1 MRVTAAEALATAVAE
16 MDLRIRRAFKDW
28 DHAPDSVRARGVRI
42 EVSLPEVDP
51 MAWLLGQVLPDQI
64 FWSSRDGRVVV
75 AGIGRCHEIRGT
87 SVEDPG
93 LLFRK
98 GRRVLADFGANP
110 PQYFGGFAFSS
121 AAVDEAPWP
130 EMGASRFWIPL
141 AEVVCREGKCT
152 LACNLYFQ
160 RHVELS
166 LEEVSRK
173 WKAVYA
179 HCSSVEDLPTLMCRR
194 DHPDREGWRANVECA
209 LELIHSGVLDKLV
222 LARKAVYTFAVP
234 ATAAEILAV
243 LRNVTGTCYH
253 FLIQP
258 NAGVAFMGTPPEC
271 LYRREDGKLYTEA
284 LAGTR
289 PRTGKEE
296 EDEAYSRELME
307 DPKERREQE
316 FVRKALIRQLHLL
329 CEHVEADSEPEVLLL
344 ERKQHLISRLEGDL
358 REDVRDADILRA
370 LHPTPAVG
378 GTPRE
383 NALRELP
390 RLEPFSRG
398 WYAAP
403 VGTFGLE
410 TAEFAVAIRSGL
422 VHDRDVN
429 VYSGAGI
436 VEGSDPMREW
446 EEIENKISDFVKV
459 TRGRL
464 R

>member
-1 MRVTAAEALATAVAE
+1 MRTDVADALATAVAE
-16 MDLRIRRAFKDW
+16 MDMRIRRAFKDW
-28 DHAPDSVRARGVRI
+28 ANAPDHLRARGTRL
-42 EVSLPEVDP
+42 EVSLPDIDP
-51 MAWLLGQVLPDQI
+51 MAWLLGQVMPEQV
-64 FWSSRDGRVVV
+64 FWASRDGREVV

-87 SVEDPG
+87 AVEDPET
-93 LLFRK
+93 LFRK
-98 GRRVLADFGANP
+98 GRGVLKDFGANP
-110 PQYFGGFAFSS
+110 PRYFGGFAFSS
-121 AAVDEAPWP
+121 DSVDEAPWP
-130 EMGASRFWIPL
+130 EMGTSRFWIPF
-141 AEVVCREGKCT
+141 AEVLCRDGKCF
-152 LACNLYFQ
+152 LACNLYF
-160 RHVELS
+160 RRDVELS
-166 LEEVSRK
+166 LEEVTHK

-179 HCSSVEDLPTLMCRR
+179 HCPAAEDLPTLLCRR
-194 DHPDREGWRANVECA
+194 DHPDREGWRANVDCA

-234 ATAAEILAV
+234 ATAAEILGV
-243 LRNVTGTCYH
+243 LRSVTGNCYH
-253 FLIQP
+253 FLLQP
-258 NAGVAFMGTPPEC
+258 NNEVAFMGTTPEC
-271 LYRREDGKLYTEA
+271 LYRREEGKIFTEA

-289 PRTGKEE
+289 PCTGGEE
-296 EDEAYSRELME
+296 EDEVFARELLE

-329 CEHVEADSEPEVLLL
+329 CRHVEVDPEPEVLRL
-344 ERKQHLISRLEGDL
+344 ERKQHLISHLEGDA
-358 REDVRDADILRA
+358 REDVGDADILRA

-403 VGTFGLE
+403 VGTFGPE

-422 VHDRDVN
+422 VHGRDVN

-436 VEGSDPMREW
+436 VEGSDPAREW
-446 EEIENKISDFVKV
+446 DEIENKISDFVKV
-459 TRGRL
+459 TRGRV